1 MTATV
6 KIRGNPAPSEGPSS
20 GQDPVERSAERPGP
34 VGWAKVSYDGASFL
48 VGTYQASGSGP
59 PRESKPKPVGVM
71 EEGRPRKGVVMP
83 SGIGKQAGRDV
94 R

>member
-6 KIRGNPAPSEGPSS
+6 EIRGNPAPSEGPSS
-20 GQDPVERSAERPGP
+20 GQDPLERSAERAGP

-48 VGTYQASGSGP
+48 VGTYQASGGGP
-59 PRESKPKPVGVM
+59 PRETKRKPLGVTGK
-71 EEGRPRKGVVMP
+71 GRPEKGVVMP
-83 SGIGKQAGRDV
+83 SGMGKRAGRDV